1 MSERQFVDAIVLSST
16 PMGEFDRRLV
26 LLTGE
31 YGRMSAFAKG
41 ARRPKSSLVA
51 ATNPFVTAT
60 FEVYEGREA
69 FTVYSANVSDYFSEL
84 SGDLDKVWYGYYFL
98 ELADYFS
105 LQNNDERER
114 MVLLYKALKA
124 LEQDRLNPVLIR
136 VIYEFKNLVL
146 YGEYP
151 SEFEKYHISEVTQYA
166 LWYMIKTPCA
176 KVFSFDLADDVLFE
190 VERLTRQWYDR
201 YIGHEFKSQSFLDL

>member
-1 MSERQFVDAIVLSST
+1 MDAIVLSAA

-69 FTVYSANVSDYFSEL
+69 FTVYSANVNDYFSDL
-84 SGDLDKVWYGYYFL
+84 SSDLEKVWYGYYFL
-98 ELADYFS
+98 EVADYFS

-114 MVLLYKALKA
+114 MALVYKALKS
-124 LEQDRLNPVLIR
+124 LEADRLSPRLIR
-136 VIYEFKNLVL
+136 VIYEFKSLVL

-151 SEFEKYHISEVTQYA
+151 SEFEKYHISEAAQYA

-176 KVFSFDLADDVLFE
+176 KVFSFELADEVLGE
-190 VERLTRQWYDR
+190 VERITEQWYRR
-201 YIGHEFKSQSFLDL
+201 YIGHEFKSVAFLDL